1 MFPQKI
7 KNTLLVITLLIY
19 IFNFSPIIAQG
30 MPSPVKV
37 SVVQSK
43 NSEERRLVTGNLE
56 IIKKS
61 TVASQEA
68 GLVIKADI
76 QEGQK
81 VNKGAVL
88 IELDATR
95 LKLELEQAKLQTQ
108 KALNYLNQKE
118 IELKDVTEELNRLIK
133 AEKQSSG
140 STSQLEIQ
148 KIQKNLDVAKS
159 NRLSAEQD
167 HKSSLLKETLIETR
181 IKDMVVMAP
190 FDGVIIKKIIEVGEW
205 VNPGTPIV
213 SLNATGFFKVKL
225 EIPETV
231 SPNNLNTI
239 TSLEVTASGN
249 PKPFIVEQI
258 QVIPEINTRSRV
270 YLLTGFVKDELN
282 VLASGQSIQA
292 YIPVNQKRDYLVI
305 PTDAVIKD
313 AGGNFV
319 YKIIT
324 NDKSGSM
331 ALPANIKILFLEGNS
346 YFAESSSLNAGD
358 QIVIEGNE
366 RLRPMAPVSILP
378 ESKK

>member
-7 KNTLLVITLLIY
+7 KNTLVVITLLIY
-19 IFNFSPIIAQG
+19 IFNFSPLFAQG

-37 SVVQSK
+37 SIVQGK

-68 GLVIKADI
+68 GLVIKAEV

-81 VNKGAVL
+81 VAKGAVL

-95 LKLELEQAKLQTQ
+95 LKIELEQAKLQSQ
-108 KALNYLNQKE
+108 KALNYLNQKD
-118 IELKDVTEELNRLIK
+118 IELKDLTDELSRLIK
-133 AEKQSSG
+133 AEKQSTG
-140 STSQLEIQ
+140 STSQLEVQ
-148 KIQKNLDVAKS
+148 KIQKNLEVTKS

-167 HKSSLLKETLIETR
+167 HKSSLLKEALIETR
-181 IKDMVVMAP
+181 IKDMTVIAP
-190 FDGVIIKKIIEVGEW
+190 FDGVVIKKIIEVGEW
-205 VNPGTPIV
+205 VNPGTPII
-213 SLNATGFFKVKL
+213 SLNATGSFKVKL

-231 SPNNLNTI
+231 SPHELKTI
-239 TSLEVTASGN
+239 TSLEVTVSGN
-249 PKPFIVEQI
+249 PKPYNVAQI

-270 YLLTGFVKDELN
+270 YLLTGFIKDEQN
-282 VLASGQSIQA
+282 IFASGQSIQA

-319 YKIIT
+319 YKIIA
-324 NDKSGSM
+324 NEKGAM
-331 ALPANIKILFLEGNS
+331 ALPANITILFLEGNS
-346 YFAESSSLNAGD
+346 YFTESSSLKVGD